1 MAGNH
6 CNSRDAI
13 LSASKFRSLFS
24 LPEHCQVKRKEAI
37 EKSASKVA
45 DWLDT
50 NNISPSVNKYA
61 RDSDTEDSDTEGSG
75 RESEDEGKNGD
86 RTYKRADGSNNNH

>member
-86 RTYKRADGSNNNH
+86 